1 MDSDVIIQAEGLHK
15 KFCRSL
21 RGGMF
26 YGLKDVFSGLAGLPD
41 ECGTLRKNEF
51 WAVQDVN
58 FQVRRGEAFGIVG
71 INGSGKSTLLRLLAG
86 IFPPDKGKIAVR
98 GRIGALIAVGAGF
111 HPHMSGRENI
121 FLNGTIM
128 GMSRQEI
135 GDKLEDIIR
144 FADIGLFID
153 SPVASYS
160 SGMRVRLGFSIAIH
174 APISILLADEIL
186 AVGDVFFRKKCF
198 EKILEM
204 KKNGLSILFVSH
216 SNQSLESLCERGT
229 LLHNGSQV
237 FLGDIRTCVKRY
249 MDLIGDENKKKGI
262 EEMEGMPRSNVGVG
276 NVQFS
281 NILVYQ
287 EGKDKNNSD
296 VEYGQN
302 ILIEFNYRFL
312 KKTSNDYQLRLGF
325 KTHEGQNIQ
334 KFYFHESPFLDG
346 YVYQNEK
353 IISLQKEGR
362 CVARILNPKLFPQTL
377 RLDISIKSM
386 RMSVH
391 EGGISNSAVFRIV
404 EPKKEKMYFEYGF
417 GSITEFDYEIQ
428 SLE

>member
-1 MDSDVIIQAEGLHK
+1 
-15 KFCRSL
+15 
-21 RGGMF
+21 
-26 YGLKDVFSGLAGLPD
+26 
-41 ECGTLRKNEF
+41 
-51 WAVQDVN
+51 
-58 FQVRRGEAFGIVG
+58 
-71 INGSGKSTLLRLLAG
+71 
-86 IFPPDKGKIAVR
+86 
-98 GRIGALIAVGAGF
+98 
-111 HPHMSGRENI
+111 
-121 FLNGTIM
+121 
-128 GMSRQEI
+128 
-135 GDKLEDIIR
+135 
-144 FADIGLFID
+144 
-153 SPVASYS
+153 
-160 SGMRVRLGFSIAIH
+160 
-174 APISILLADEIL
+174 
-186 AVGDVFFRKKCF
+186 
-198 EKILEM
+198 
-204 KKNGLSILFVSH
+204 
-216 SNQSLESLCERGT
+216 
-229 LLHNGSQV
+229 
-237 FLGDIRTCVKRY
+237 IRTCVKRY

-281 NILVYQ
+281 DILVYQ

-302 ILIEFNYRFL
+302 ILIEFSYRFL

-346 YVYQNEK
+346 VVYQNEK